1 MAAVLLAT
9 VGAVS
14 TPKGAHWMQFVR
26 EVSER
31 PSSPC
36 DETGYQRIER
46 LARLLSAA
54 AAEATPGLYKQIGQA
69 GVFLQGVAGQ
79 PDYKQVKTRFMHRH
93 LCQMQPQPTTICEV
107 GFMAGHTS
115 MLFLESVPDA
125 RMLSFDWGNYP
136 WTSSQGELMRDAYG
150 RRFNITFGLS
160 QQTLPKFHK
169 DHPDAYCD
177 VVFVDG
183 SKVYENRLLDLQNF
197 KHMSTT
203 HAAVFF
209 DEVCDPACVRGHKS
223 CGEPW
228 PGCHMGSS
236 EAYAVASRIGLLNV
250 TDCDFPPG
258 HMPSVKRKHEGD
270 GTCVARYCGDELCPM
285 NLPLSARLMANF
297 KRENFWDNPQKGAAK
312 LVAQDFGV

>member
-1 MAAVLLAT
+1 
-9 VGAVS
+9 
-14 TPKGAHWMQFVR
+14 
-26 EVSER
+26 
-31 PSSPC
+31 
-36 DETGYQRIER
+36 
-46 LARLLSAA
+46 
-54 AAEATPGLYKQIGQA
+54 
-69 GVFLQGVAGQ
+69 
-79 PDYKQVKTRFMHRH
+79 
-93 LCQMQPQPTTICEV
+93 
-107 GFMAGHTS
+107 MAGHTS